1 MLFVDASNEFRKEG
15 NKNLL
20 DDEHIDRIVE
30 AVKRRNPEGEQY
42 FTALV
47 QNATLIKENSCNL
60 SVSTYVEQMD
70 TREAID
76 IEAVNRELTE
86 EVVPEVNRLRAE
98 VEKMIL
104 AMEG

>member
-1 MLFVDASNEFRKEG
+1 M
-15 NKNLL
+15 
-20 DDEHIDRIVE
+20 
-30 AVKRRNPEGEQY
+30 
-42 FTALV
+42 V